1 MALVL
6 DLNKYKAPTLE
17 VDFGFKTVSARL
29 DDVLSKH
36 LTNIL
41 VDSQQRIAEAE
52 RLFNADLAK
61 MPREEAK
68 QKLETAFNDVR
79 FILENVFDEM
89 FNEPGLGKELYK
101 RVGNSTTQL
110 ANVLS
115 EVNAEAEKLQK
126 QRENQKLNRYQRRKK
141 K

>member
-52 RLFNADLAK
+52 KVFDADLAK

-115 EVNAEAEKLQK
+115 EVNGEAEKLQK

>member
-52 RLFNADLAK
+52 KLFNVDLAK

-115 EVNAEAEKLQK
+115 EVNGEAEKLQK

>member
-52 RLFNADLAK
+52 KLFNADLAK
-61 MPREEAK
+61 IPREEAK

-115 EVNAEAEKLQK
+115 EVNGEAEKLQK

>member
-6 DLNKYKAPTLE
+6 DLDKYKAPTLE

-52 RLFNADLAK
+52 KLFNADLAK

>member
-6 DLNKYKAPTLE
+6 DLDKYKAPTLE

-52 RLFNADLAK
+52 KVFDADLAK
-61 MPREEAK
+61 IPREEAK

-89 FNEPGLGKELYK
+89 FNEPGLGKEIYK
-101 RVGNSTTQL
+101 RVGNSTMQL

>member
-52 RLFNADLAK
+52 KLFNADLAK

-101 RVGNSTTQL
+101 RVGSSTTQL

-115 EVNAEAEKLQK
+115 EVNGEAEKLQK

>member
-52 RLFNADLAK
+52 KLFNADLAK

-89 FNEPGLGKELYK
+89 FNEPGLGKELYR

-115 EVNAEAEKLQK
+115 EVNGEAEKLQK

>member
-6 DLNKYKAPTLE
+6 DLDKYKAPTLE

-52 RLFNADLAK
+52 KLFNADLAK

-126 QRENQKLNRYQRRKK
+126 KRENQKLNRYQRRKK

>member
-52 RLFNADLAK
+52 KLFNADLAK

>member
-52 RLFNADLAK
+52 KLFNVDLAK

-89 FNEPGLGKELYK
+89 FNEPGLGKEIYK

-115 EVNAEAEKLQK
+115 EVNGEAEKLQK

>member
-1 MALVL
+1 
-6 DLNKYKAPTLE
+6 
-17 VDFGFKTVSARL
+17 
-29 DDVLSKH
+29 
-36 LTNIL
+36 
-41 VDSQQRIAEAE
+41 
-52 RLFNADLAK
+52 

-89 FNEPGLGKELYK
+89 FNEPGLGKEIYK
-101 RVGNSTTQL
+101 RVGNSTMQL

-141 K
+141 KWC

>member
-52 RLFNADLAK
+52 KLFNADLAK
-61 MPREEAK
+61 MPREKAK

-115 EVNAEAEKLQK
+115 EVNGEAEKLQK

>member
-6 DLNKYKAPTLE
+6 DLNRYKAPTLE

-52 RLFNADLAK
+52 KLFNADLAK

-115 EVNAEAEKLQK
+115 EVNGEAEKLQK

>member
-6 DLNKYKAPTLE
+6 ELNKYKAPTLE

-52 RLFNADLAK
+52 KLFNADLAK

-115 EVNAEAEKLQK
+115 EVNGEAEKLQK

>member
-17 VDFGFKTVSARL
+17 VDFDFKTVSARL

-52 RLFNADLAK
+52 KLFNADLAK

-115 EVNAEAEKLQK
+115 EVNGEAEKLQK

>member
-52 RLFNADLAK
+52 KLFNADLAK
-61 MPREEAK
+61 MPREESK
-68 QKLETAFNDVR
+68 QKL
-79 FILENVFDEM
+79 
-89 FNEPGLGKELYK
+89 
-101 RVGNSTTQL
+101 
-110 ANVLS
+110 
-115 EVNAEAEKLQK
+115 
-126 QRENQKLNRYQRRKK
+126 
-141 K
+141 

>member
-52 RLFNADLAK
+52 KLFNADLAK

-89 FNEPGLGKELYK
+89 FNEPGLGKEIYK
-101 RVGNSTTQL
+101 RVGNSTMQL

>member
-52 RLFNADLAK
+52 KLFNADLAK
-61 MPREEAK
+61 MPRGEAK

-115 EVNAEAEKLQK
+115 EVNGEAEKLQK

>member
-52 RLFNADLAK
+52 KVFDADLAK

-89 FNEPGLGKELYK
+89 FNEPDLGKEIYK
-101 RVGNSTTQL
+101 RVGNSTMQL

>member
-6 DLNKYKAPTLE
+6 DLNKYKAQTLE
-17 VDFGFKTVSARL
+17 VDVGFKTVSARL

-52 RLFNADLAK
+52 KVFDADLAK

-79 FILENVFDEM
+79 FILESVFDEM

-115 EVNAEAEKLQK
+115 EVNGEAEKLQK
-126 QRENQKLNRYQRRKK
+126 QHENQKLNRYQRRKK

>member
-6 DLNKYKAPTLE
+6 ELNKYKAPTLE

-52 RLFNADLAK
+52 KLFNADLAK

-89 FNEPGLGKELYK
+89 FNEPGLGTELYK
-101 RVGNSTTQL
+101 RVGHSTTQL

-115 EVNAEAEKLQK
+115 EVNGEAEKLQK

>member
-17 VDFGFKTVSARL
+17 VDFGFKTASARL

-52 RLFNADLAK
+52 KLFNADLAK

-115 EVNAEAEKLQK
+115 EVNGEAEKLQK

>member
-52 RLFNADLAK
+52 KLFNADLAK

-79 FILENVFDEM
+79 FILENVFDKM

>member
-52 RLFNADLAK
+52 KLFNADLAK

-115 EVNAEAEKLQK
+115 EVNGEAEKLQK
-126 QRENQKLNRYQRRKK
+126 QCENQKLNRYQRRKK

>member
-6 DLNKYKAPTLE
+6 DLDKYKAPTLE

-52 RLFNADLAK
+52 KLFNTDLAK

-89 FNEPGLGKELYK
+89 FNEPGLGKELY
-101 RVGNSTTQL
+101 
-110 ANVLS
+110 
-115 EVNAEAEKLQK
+115 
-126 QRENQKLNRYQRRKK
+126 RECQ
-141 K
+141 

>member
-6 DLNKYKAPTLE
+6 DLDKYKAPTLE
-17 VDFGFKTVSARL
+17 VYFGFKTVSARL

-52 RLFNADLAK
+52 KLFNADLAK

-115 EVNAEAEKLQK
+115 EVNGEAEKLQK

>member
-52 RLFNADLAK
+52 KVFDADLAK

-89 FNEPGLGKELYK
+89 FNEPGLGKEIYK
-101 RVGNSTTQL
+101 RVGNSTMQL

-115 EVNAEAEKLQK
+115 EVNGEAEKLQK

>member
-6 DLNKYKAPTLE
+6 DLDKYKAPTLE

-41 VDSQQRIAEAE
+41 VNSQQRIAEAE
-52 RLFNADLAK
+52 KVFDADLAK

-89 FNEPGLGKELYK
+89 FNEPGLGKEIYK
-101 RVGNSTTQL
+101 RVGNSTMQL

>member
-52 RLFNADLAK
+52 KLFNADLAK

-89 FNEPGLGKELYK
+89 FNEPGLGKEIYK

-115 EVNAEAEKLQK
+115 EVNGEAEKLQK

>member
-52 RLFNADLAK
+52 KLFNADLAK

-89 FNEPGLGKELYK
+89 FNEPGLGKEIYK
-101 RVGNSTTQL
+101 RVGNSTMRL

>member
-1 MALVL
+1 MALVIDL
-6 DLNKYKAPTLE
+6 DKYKAPTLE

-52 RLFNADLAK
+52 KLFNADLAK

-115 EVNAEAEKLQK
+115 EVNGEAEKLQK

>member
-52 RLFNADLAK
+52 KVFDADLAK

-89 FNEPGLGKELYK
+89 FNEPGLGKEIYK
-101 RVGNSTTQL
+101 RVGNSTMQL

>member
-52 RLFNADLAK
+52 KLFNADLAK

-68 QKLETAFNDVR
+68 QKLEAAFNDVR

-115 EVNAEAEKLQK
+115 EVNGEAEKLQK

>member
-6 DLNKYKAPTLE
+6 DFNKYKAPTLE

-52 RLFNADLAK
+52 KLFNADLAK

-115 EVNAEAEKLQK
+115 EVNGEAEKLQK

>member
-52 RLFNADLAK
+52 KLFNADLAK

-110 ANVLS
+110 ANVL
-115 EVNAEAEKLQK
+115 AK
-126 QRENQKLNRYQRRKK
+126 
-141 K
+141 

>member
-17 VDFGFKTVSARL
+17 VDFGFQTVSARL

-52 RLFNADLAK
+52 KLFNADLAK

-101 RVGNSTTQL
+101 RVDNSTTQL

-115 EVNAEAEKLQK
+115 EVNGEAEKLQK

>member
-52 RLFNADLAK
+52 KLFNADLAK

-68 QKLETAFNDVR
+68 QKLEIAFNDVR

-115 EVNAEAEKLQK
+115 EVNGEAEKLQK

>member
-6 DLNKYKAPTLE
+6 DLDKYKAPTLE

-52 RLFNADLAK
+52 KVFDADLAK

-101 RVGNSTTQL
+101 RVGNSTMQL